1 MTRWN
6 VFWETNNFRN
16 SGKPKANMARRAE
29 QRKCA
34 KPQCKFH
41 LFDCDGTCRL
51 EPVESLLR
59 AVEKKVDFKITIKK
73 HSQNTAQLLK
83 IIPELKMD
91 YAVFVVHARDSR
103 SFNEDSNGKIYNA
116 LKKKTGSGR
125 SSLISIYC
133 FSHASSHYKLKYS

>member
-1 MTRWN
+1 MTRRN

-29 QRKCA
+29 QRKRA
-34 KPQCKFH
+34 KPPCKFH
-41 LFDCDGTCRL
+41 LFNCDGTCRL
-51 EPVESLLR
+51 EPVDSLLR

-91 YAVFVVHARDSR
+91 YAVFVVHARDSSR
-103 SFNEDSNGKIYNA
+103 SFNDDSNGKIYNA
-116 LKKKTGSGR
+116 LKKRTGSGW
-125 SSLISIYC
+125 SSLISIYLA
-133 FSHASSHYKLKYS
+133 FLTLHPTIN